1 MLDQVKT
8 VQDLIKL
15 NEQNEEKVHE
25 KNVADNIVDQILDIE
40 PAQGL
45 YIVNEILKCLED
57 FHVQGVKMYA
67 EEGKVDCVSAWSA
80 DAQLL
85 RSARELIKDIQ
96 LWSVFRNK

>member
-8 VQDLIKL
+8 VQDLINL
-15 NEQNEEKVHE
+15 NEKNEEQTHE

-45 YIVNEILKCLED
+45 YIVNQILSCLED
-57 FHVQGVKMYA
+57 FHTQGVKMYA
-67 EEGKVDCVSAWSA
+67 EEGKTDAVAAWSA

-85 RSARELIKDIQ
+85 RSALELIKDIQ
-96 LWSVFRNK
+96 L